1 MTAAEAH
8 SLERE
13 FIELKQTFHMALDKL
28 EEKCNEVS
36 ELRAEII
43 ELKYKKKPSE
53 DA

>member
-28 EEKCNEVS
+28 EEKCNEVTQ
-36 ELRAEII
+36 LRAEII